1 LATAGRGPW
10 LGRLFG
16 VPGGLAEGDGGTLK
30 SRRPSSWLPPT
41 VSVLALV
48 KRGAPPETNSSPEEL
63 EASAASMVETHR
75 AVRTLC
81 DHVAATPEQLSFQ
94 RGEVLRV
101 LATVNEDW
109 LRCGRDGAEGLVP
122 VGYTSLIL

>member
-1 LATAGRGPW
+1 MDPSSSRSPAATASPQ
-10 LGRLFG
+10 
-16 VPGGLAEGDGGTLK
+16 PTPLAP
-30 SRRPSSWLPPT
+30 R
-41 VSVLALV
+41 
-48 KRGAPPETNSSPEEL
+48 
-63 EASAASMVETHR
+63 R